1 MISPSSLSAC
11 KVGFIGCGTIA
22 AAIATGLATVD
33 YDDEDEPVV
42 ESMAISRR
50 SQTKSDTLKE
60 RFPDLVTV
68 YDNNQD
74 ILDQADIVFITVLPQ
89 QASEV
94 LQSLKFDLERHH
106 LVSLVVRY
114 SRSCV
119 TKGWLCLLFRLSYLQ
134 LHSAL
139 PCTLFRSQ
147 STATLNDLIAYSGL
161 DASQVSKMICLPS
174 IANHQ
179 GVCLHC
185 CPIPNET
192 LTSLFRRTSSVVTL
206 SNEAEMEAA
215 MVTTCLMGPT
225 YGIMREGRDW
235 LLKHTQLSAKEA
247 SYLII
252 QQYIGFIQDA
262 EHESDTNPNRLDDLI
277 AEQTKGGLNEQGL
290 ANLDRLGG
298 LEAHRRVM
306 DATLSRIRGDTDGT
320 IGG

>member
-1 MISPSSLSAC
+1 MVAKP
-11 KVGFIGCGTIA
+11 GFMC
-22 AAIATGLATVD
+22 TV
-33 YDDEDEPVV
+33 P
-42 ESMAISRR
+42 
-50 SQTKSDTLKE
+50 
-60 RFPDLVTV
+60 
-68 YDNNQD
+68 
-74 ILDQADIVFITVLPQ
+74 FITHMQSCILLP
-89 QASEV
+89 
-94 LQSLKFDLERHH
+94 
-106 LVSLVVRY
+106 
-114 SRSCV
+114 
-119 TKGWLCLLFRLSYLQ
+119 LSPF
-134 LHSAL
+134 H
-139 PCTLFRSQ
+139 SQ

-161 DASQVSKMICLPS
+161 DASHVSKMICLPS

-192 LTSLFRRTSSVVTL
+192 LTSLFRRASSVVTL

-235 LLKHTQLSAKEA
+235 LLKHTHLSAQEA
-247 SYLII
+247 SFLII
-252 QQYIGFIQDA
+252 QQYIGFVQDA
-262 EHESDTNPNRLDDLI
+262 EHECDTNANRLDDLI

-306 DATLSRIRGDTDGT
+306 DATLSRIRGTTDGT